1 MIHHPVPGAQFGPR
15 VGTADRFAA
24 VGANAGRDPRVDLG
38 MKREALDADAM
49 QCDTAS
55 VFHRGDQVELAER
68 LLACLLNEKCTPL
81 VGDENE
87 LFGYRPALGLWLVIP
102 RQEQSKILQTFAGA
116 PVRGRTES
124 LRMSDFDIRG
134 AARLAYDR
142 KAEPGYFSA
151 APAGLAFANGFVT
164 VTASGVSLA
173 AHSPDHRAR
182 LGFPFDY
189 VRHPSAPGFLSLLE
203 ALFRDDADKN
213 QKIAALQE
221 HAGASLVGSA
231 TDYQTCFLWI
241 GEGGEGKSL
250 LARTLSACFPSGTVG
265 AVPPQGFDKEYR
277 VAMLAGKL
285 LNVVT
290 ELPKGNIASEA
301 LKGLISG
308 DPITGRPIRQA
319 PFTYSPRA
327 GHVFLANRLPE
338 SCDPSHG
345 FWRRFVVIRF
355 NRRFTD
361 HAARD
366 PRIVDKII
374 AAERPSIVSW
384 MLDGAVRLMAQNGY
398 TIPASHNVEVANWRC
413 NPDPIAAFVEERTSP
428 TARGRGT
435 LAAILHRAYKKW
447 AEKNGHEPV
456 SPTMFG
462 IRLRELDHISKK
474 TRRGMIYPFAV
485 KADADTAEEPDVELA
500 RSPMAKAPI

>member
-1 MIHHPVPGAQFGPR
+1 
-15 VGTADRFAA
+15 VGTADRLAA
-24 VGANAGRDPRVDLG
+24 GGANTGREPRGDLG
-38 MKREALDADAM
+38 LKRDVRDADAM
-49 QCDTAS
+49 PLDPVS

-68 LLACLLNEKCTPL
+68 LLACLLNENCTPI
-81 VGDENE
+81 VGDEGE
-87 LFGYRPALGLWLVIP
+87 LFGYSPARGLWLGIP

-116 PVRGRTES
+116 TVRGRREP
-124 LRMSDFDIRG
+124 LRVGAFDVRG
-134 AARLAYDR
+134 ATELAYAR
-142 KAEPGYFSA
+142 VAMPGYFSA
-151 APAGLAFANGFVT
+151 ASAGLAFANGFVS
-164 VTASGVSLA
+164 VTATGVSLA

-182 LGFPFDY
+182 IGFPFDY
-189 VRHPSAPGFLSLLE
+189 VRDFSAPRFLCLLDG
-203 ALFRDDADKN
+203 LFRDDADKN

-231 TDYQTCFLWI
+231 TDYQKGFLWI

-250 LARTLSACFPSGTVG
+250 LARTHSACFPSGTVG
-265 AVPPQGFDKEYR
+265 AVPPQGFNKEYR
-277 VAMLAGKL
+277 VTMLAGKL

-301 LKGLISG
+301 LKSLISG

-327 GHVFLANRLPE
+327 GHVFISNRLPE

-361 HAARD
+361 DVARD
-366 PRIVDKII
+366 PRIADKIV

-384 MLDGAVRLMAQNGY
+384 MLEGAVRLIAKNGY
-398 TIPASHNVEVANWRC
+398 TIPASHNVELTNWRR
-413 NPDPIAAFVEERTSP
+413 NPDPIAAFIHERTSP

-435 LAAILHRAYKKW
+435 LAALLHRSYRKW

-456 SPTMFG
+456 SLTMFG
-462 IRLRELDHISKK
+462 IRLRELGHISKK
-474 TRRGMIYPFAV
+474 TRKGMIYPLVV
-485 KADADTAEEPDVELA
+485 KADADTAEELDIEQA
-500 RSPMAKAPI
+500 RSPVAKAPV